1 MSQSLRHYTY
11 QGVYGSNPF
20 CAEIGKEKMPFIISN
35 CTVEDFHQ
43 ILADFDQFWER
54 DAVRAF
60 HHPMFIYEFG
70 DTSFAIKEGDKVLA
84 YLFGFYAQTNPTAYI
99 HLVGVRKSHRR
110 NGYARML
117 YEHFA
122 NRASQHQ
129 CTQLKAITTPQNTT
143 SIAFH
148 RRLGFHLIGDSEVDG
163 ISVVKDYSGKGHNRI
178 VMIREL

>member
-1 MSQSLRHYTY
+1 
-11 QGVYGSNPF
+11 
-20 CAEIGKEKMPFIISN
+20 MPFIISN

-54 DAVRAF
+54 ESVRAL

-70 DTSFAIKEGDKVLA
+70 DTAFVVRDGDLVLA
-84 YLFGFYAQTNPTAYI
+84 YLFGFYAQTNSTAYI

-122 NRASQHQ
+122 DRASQHQ
-129 CTQLKAITTPQNTT
+129 CTQLKAITTSQNTS
-143 SIAFH
+143 SIVFH
-148 RRLGFHLIGDSEVDG
+148 QQLGFRFVGDSEVNG
-163 ISVVKDYSGKGHNRI
+163 ISVVKDYSGKGHDRT